1 MNLFAWDTIEE
12 TDEREKFFN
21 LFNDW
26 DDGEYNRQSVTKSS
40 FSAAIAQPK
49 EIHRC
54 CCRITR
60 PIDFTI
66 PDMFLL
72 PYRNSI

>member
-40 FSAAIAQPK
+40 FSAAIAGA
-49 EIHRC
+49 
-54 CCRITR
+54 
-60 PIDFTI
+60 
-66 PDMFLL
+66 
-72 PYRNSI
+72 